1 MLRISFDTGH
11 RLQRPNILPRS
22 RVTMKR
28 SVDELIAKGSHRF
41 TLDEGHT
48 AKRPVLSAENFPM
61 GKRRA

>member
-1 MLRISFDTGH
+1 
-11 RLQRPNILPRS
+11 
-22 RVTMKR
+22 MKR